1 LQAARKCIDDGQE
14 KLAAAAAERSTAS
27 AAKDKELWARDAELR
42 RLQVKVEAAEAAAA
56 ARRAEAE
63 RMKELVDLREQEA
76 QAAERSRVEAS
87 LSFDALMQTA
97 LQKQQLAHAEEL
109 RAMSRD
115 RSRDAARLSE
125 AEATILIL
133 RAEVAEEGKRVAAA
147 EAAAQEAREGAEV
160 LLQQVQSVHERA
172 EIVSGRVR
180 PQTADSDVQRRELR
194 SGSSTHAPRHSTLT
208 PVLQQQ
214 QQQQQ
219 QQQEQLQQP
228 LRSFNRTP
236 LHIDVSQDL
245 LSPPTLP
252 EYVATPP
259 LPPPPHALRSVGT
272 RRPKSANEDAGGP
285 LVEENKRLRAAVQ
298 DMRLQV
304 TPPHCNVFGS
314 ACAPLTL
321 CCSSSLSSLSHNRW
335 LAAVVCAFVASLLEP
350 GKFV

>member
-1 LQAARKCIDDGQE
+1 MQAARKCVDDGQE
-14 KLAAAAAERSTAS
+14 KLAAAAAERSAAS
-27 AAKDKELWARDAELR
+27 AAKDKELWARAAELR

-63 RMKELVDLREQEA
+63 RMKELVDVREQEA

-87 LSFDALMQTA
+87 LSFDALTQTA

-109 RAMSRD
+109 RAISRD

-125 AEATILIL
+125 AEATIRIL
-133 RAEVAEEGKRVAAA
+133 RADVAEEGKRAAAA
-147 EAAAQEAREGAEV
+147 EAAAQEARDGAEV

-172 EIVSGRVR
+172 EIGNGRVR

-194 SGSSTHAPRHSTLT
+194 SSSSTHAPRHSTLT

-219 QQQEQLQQP
+219 QQHQEQHQQP

-259 LPPPPHALRSVGT
+259 LPPPPHAMRSVGA

-304 TPPHCNVFGS
+304 IPAYCNVRLCM
-314 ACAPLTL
+314 CAP
-321 CCSSSLSSLSHNRW
+321 H
-335 LAAVVCAFVASLLEP
+335 SLLQLESLVAQSQQVARC
-350 GKFV
+350 GRVC